1 MNLSM
6 TDWITSVSNE
16 SCVTNEAALLSNYP
30 SGERRLSDT
39 SSIDTVSNR
48 FASSLNVN
56 DLNVSLNTLSIR
68 AEGRWVRI
76 HIPDIFWAIELH
88 FLNIETP
95 SYVPLTHSPLDTN
108 VTPPNHDRIQITYS
122 RHIQNDRRCAMIIS
136 SVYGNVAMIRNSIQI
151 AQSGNN
157 PCSCDLHMWV
167 PIQVGV
173 QPIIVSETS
182 TSMNGFAGARQFQ
195 AAEERGLME
204 VFEARLVADPHLQ
217 FAHGGRADIRG
228 KHNSLYNILS
238 SYKFSMNVKFENSTI
253 ILRNN
258 TVYGSFVTG
267 AYMQTESMQV
277 RFEAFQNMLGAYSSG
292 RCGNRRFVLR
302 SYQSKVCGDVELV
315 MNYSSFFLKST
326 EWSIAIQPK
335 PIYDRIDGP
344 FKRLDISI
352 SNVIPQFNFKHTP
365 HGLLGQS
372 FDSDHM
378 AVFGLTESFNTNPYH
393 TRYMAEGAIE
403 GHASDYE
410 VTDKFSNDFVYS
422 RFTRDGNTRSLQNL
436 EGFIM
441 NVLDD

>member
-1 MNLSM
+1 
-6 TDWITSVSNE
+6 
-16 SCVTNEAALLSNYP
+16 
-30 SGERRLSDT
+30 
-39 SSIDTVSNR
+39 
-48 FASSLNVN
+48 
-56 DLNVSLNTLSIR
+56 
-68 AEGRWVRI
+68 
-76 HIPDIFWAIELH
+76 
-88 FLNIETP
+88 
-95 SYVPLTHSPLDTN
+95 
-108 VTPPNHDRIQITYS
+108 
-122 RHIQNDRRCAMIIS
+122 
-136 SVYGNVAMIRNSIQI
+136 
-151 AQSGNN
+151 
-157 PCSCDLHMWV
+157 
-167 PIQVGV
+167 
-173 QPIIVSETS
+173 
-182 TSMNGFAGARQFQ
+182 
-195 AAEERGLME
+195 
-204 VFEARLVADPHLQ
+204 
-217 FAHGGRADIRG
+217 
-228 KHNSLYNILS
+228 
-238 SYKFSMNVKFENSTI
+238 
-253 ILRNN
+253 
-258 TVYGSFVTG
+258 
-267 AYMQTESMQV
+267 
-277 RFEAFQNMLGAYSSG
+277 
-292 RCGNRRFVLR
+292 
-302 SYQSKVCGDVELV
+302 